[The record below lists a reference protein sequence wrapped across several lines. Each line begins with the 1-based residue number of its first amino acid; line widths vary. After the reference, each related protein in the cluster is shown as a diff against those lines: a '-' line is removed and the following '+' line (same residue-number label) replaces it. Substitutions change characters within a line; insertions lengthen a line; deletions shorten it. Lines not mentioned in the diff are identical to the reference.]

1 MLPSQRAGKG
11 REPFFV
17 AHRPYHSPVFA
28 AKALGSK
35 AADHPESRVPGY
47 TYRHGVCQPVRH
59 LGYGNPVSG
68 AVSGEA
74 AGAAR
79 GNASS
84 GSVGA
89 VVGGAVGTASGAIT
103 GTANMLTGH

>member
-1 MLPSQRAGKG
+1 MKPGFRIIAVAAVLAAGTSS
-11 REPFFV
+11 V
-17 AHRPYHSPVFA
+17 AMARHYC
-28 AKALGSK
+28 
-35 AADHPESRVPGY
+35 VPGY

-84 GSVGA
+84 GPVGA